1 MRFTALLDTSVLYPA
16 LLRDVLLSLAHG
28 DGSGM
33 AGTYRPLWSQDILDE
48 LGRNLREKAGLDAE
62 RTARL
67 VGEMSREFPDALV
80 EHYEPLVPAMPCHWK
95 DRHVMAAA
103 VRGGASTIV
112 THNLTDFP
120 PDDLVK
126 FDLEAQHPDTFL
138 SHQYDLSRQQ
148 TMQAVE
154 AMLRRWRNPVGDI
167 AELTAQLSRN
177 SCPRFAQL
185 LTQDSS

>member
-28 DGSGM
+28 DGSGIT
-33 AGTYRPLWSQDILDE
+33 GTYRPLWSRDILDE
-48 LGRNLREKAGLDAE
+48 LDRNLRDKVGLDAE

-67 VGEMSREFPDALV
+67 VGEMAREFPDALV

-103 VRGGASTIV
+103 VRAGASTIV
-112 THNLTDFP
+112 THNLADFP
-120 PDDLVK
+120 PDHLEK

-138 SHQYDLSRQQ
+138 CHQYDLSRQQ
-148 TMQAVE
+148 TMHAIE

-167 AELTAQLSRN
+167 AELAAQLTRN
-177 SCPRFAQL
+177 SCARFAQL
-185 LTQDSS
+185 LTEDAS